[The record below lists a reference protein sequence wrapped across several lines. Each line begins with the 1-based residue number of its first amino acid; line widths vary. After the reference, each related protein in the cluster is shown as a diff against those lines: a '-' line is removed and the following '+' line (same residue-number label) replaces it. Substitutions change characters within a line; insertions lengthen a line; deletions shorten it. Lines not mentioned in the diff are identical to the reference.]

1 MHAVRTRLLE
11 MQAEAVGLPLWKV
24 PLPAPCTNEQYEA
37 RMSKLI
43 ERAEAEGVAAFAFGD
58 LFLLDVRAYRE
69 KQLAGTRIRPVF
81 PLWQR
86 PTNELATEM
95 IAQGVRAKLTCVD
108 PAKLDASFAG
118 RDFDAA
124 LLRDLPAGIDPCGE
138 NGEFHSF
145 VYDGPMM
152 RQPIPV
158 SVGKVVQRDGFVFA
172 DVDFS
177 DER

>member
-1 MHAVRTRLLE
+1 
-11 MQAEAVGLPLWKV
+11 
-24 PLPAPCTNEQYEA
+24 
-37 RMSKLI
+37 
-43 ERAEAEGVAAFAFGD
+43 
-58 LFLLDVRAYRE
+58 
-69 KQLAGTRIRPVF
+69 
-81 PLWQR
+81 
-86 PTNELATEM
+86 M